1 MVEWIIANKECFFSG
16 VGGVI
21 LTIVVG
27 LFIRSGSQLKQSQ
40 KSGNNSTSYQAGT
53 SITVEHK
60 ANDK

>member
-1 MVEWIIANKECFFSG
+1 MVEWIIANKEWFLSG
-16 VGGVI
+16 VGGGI
-21 LTIVVG
+21 LTIVAG
-27 LFIRSGSQLKQSQ
+27 LFMRSGSQLKQSQ